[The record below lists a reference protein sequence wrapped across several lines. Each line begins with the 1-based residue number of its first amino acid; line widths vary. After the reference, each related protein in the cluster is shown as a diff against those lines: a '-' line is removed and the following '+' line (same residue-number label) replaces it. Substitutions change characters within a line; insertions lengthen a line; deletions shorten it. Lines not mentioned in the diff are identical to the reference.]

1 MTKAINTTDVTKAIR
16 EAFALGDAYGIKIAE
31 LQKALKGQDVLL
43 VKETVNAAAET
54 HYAAKGAKR
63 VDKVRGEGKT
73 WAMNTAS
80 QTAKKAADRVIADI
94 LGKAV
99 EQKAEFEVP
108 AEMQALADKLIK
120 MAATYKEA
128 NRLVST
134 ALANARAK

>member
-1 MTKAINTTDVTKAIR
+1 MTKAINTTAITAAIR
-16 EAFALGDAYGIKIAE
+16 EAFSLGDAYGIKIAE

-54 HYAAKGAKR
+54 HYGVVR

-73 WAMNTAS
+73 WDKDTKS
-80 QTAKKAADRVIADI
+80 QTAKKKADRVIAAI
-94 LGKAV
+94 LGKSM

-120 MAATYKEA
+120 MAAEYKQA

-134 ALANARAK
+134 AIANARAK